1 MPADVF
7 ESLPI
12 FQGLNPDQ
20 VDQLHNLFVPCK
32 CYGGT
37 VLFEQGELAEHFY
50 LVVEGEAVI
59 RYKPD
64 DGPPIV
70 ITRVRRG
77 GLVGWSAVIGRRTYT
92 SGVECAEDSQLLR
105 VHGSDLQSLC
115 ERYPDT
121 GALILD
127 RLSDL
132 IAERLQHTHPEVV
145 ALLENGI
152 RNGTKCEEVPRG

>member
-1 MPADVF
+1 M
-7 ESLPI
+7 
-12 FQGLNPDQ
+12 
-20 VDQLHNLFVPCK
+20 
-32 CYGGT
+32 
-37 VLFEQGELAEHFY
+37 
-50 LVVEGEAVI
+50 
-59 RYKPD
+59 
-64 DGPPIV
+64 
-70 ITRVRRG
+70 
-77 GLVGWSAVIGRRTYT
+77 
-92 SGVECAEDSQLLR
+92 
-105 VHGSDLQSLC
+105 HGSDLQSLC